1 MCCVVQ
7 ANCVCVLS
15 NKHELY
21 CNKDSFLH
29 LPRFRKKI
37 IHISLFFRFLRLQSL
52 WPFLPA
58 FHTAKITNY

>member
-1 MCCVVQ
+1 MFISNRSIYCVVQ
-7 ANCVCVLS
+7 ADCVCVLS

-37 IHISLFFRFLRLQSL
+37 IHISLFFRFLRL
-52 WPFLPA
+52 
-58 FHTAKITNY
+58 